1 MIDKNKDLNKII
13 LYKNTNYNISICKHY
28 LKTKQSM
35 AAVTIDHRLNIGMS
49 SQEQLILLNLNCTQ
63 MKSLCLFVYFKTKMA
78 TTAEQS
84 LAYDHI

>member
-28 LKTKQSM
+28 LRTKQNM

-63 MKSLCLFVYFKTKMA
+63 MKVCVCLSILKPRWLPLRNKV
-78 TTAEQS
+78 
-84 LAYDHI
+84 